1 MVENDISKN
10 IIGAAIEVHKF
21 LGPGLLESAY
31 SSCLSRE
38 LTLQGLNY
46 ICEMPLDIIYKGEK
60 IDASYRLDF
69 FVENRIIVEIKSVEK
84 LLPIHDAQLLSYLRI
99 SKNKLG
105 LLINFNTTLLKYG
118 IKRLVNDL

>member
-10 IIGAAIEVHKF
+10 ITGAAIEVHRF

-31 SSCLSRE
+31 SSCLARE
-38 LTLQGLNY
+38 FTLQGLNY
-46 ICEMPLDIIYKGEK
+46 ICEMPLDIIYKGET
-60 IDASYRLDF
+60 IDAGYRLDF
-69 FVENRIIVEIKSVEK
+69 FVEDRVIIELKSVEK

-99 SKNKLG
+99 SNNKLG
-105 LLINFNTTLLKYG
+105 LLINFNTTLLRYG